1 MSSSPLNTS
10 QQQLFEQQPQQA
22 NSFVDRQLQRAM
34 TQVRIIDM
42 VGGFLMWGSLTL
54 GFLLMLAIIDAWIF
68 PLSVTARVVA
78 LILIVGVSLL
88 YLFRSIWP
96 LVTRRINPM
105 FAAKMLEEGQQDR
118 TTHWSIFFP
127 FVTPPH

>member
-88 YLFRSIWP
+88 LSLIH
-96 LVTRRINPM
+96 I
-105 FAAKMLEEGQQDR
+105 
-118 TTHWSIFFP
+118 
-127 FVTPPH
+127 